1 MSRAAELPNGEA
13 GLDGGRRQSGKAWR
27 SRMMTKEDATMTKE
41 GFSEITALM
50 GACKGWFDGAKVP
63 YTGGDIVAMARLVIA
78 REREIADRAMRDEL
92 EARHR
97 IGDDAS

>member
-1 MSRAAELPNGEA
+1 MPPPR
-13 GLDGGRRQSGKAWR
+13 
-27 SRMMTKEDATMTKE
+27 
-41 GFSEITALM
+41 
-50 GACKGWFDGAKVP
+50 VP